1 MFEHLTLWHLTY
13 WISSLS
19 FSQFGWPEGMA
30 KHWENWFFF
39 FFFSNWAFFSHEKCK
54 WNVYDN
60 QISRRRLINFWWP
73 KDQVQFLSL
82 YKEDKSRQFKDIA
95 STSMTMLDHQTIANL
110 DVFSKIILLEYN
122 WWLHQ
127 SWFLYINRLDLS
139 T

>member
-1 MFEHLTLWHLTY
+1 MMCLSIWLFDIWPIGFLHWVFL
-13 WISSLS
+13 SLVD
-19 FSQFGWPEGMA
+19 QKVWPNTE
-30 KHWENWFFF
+30 KIDF

-127 SWFLYINRLDLS
+127 SWFLYINRLDLF

>member
-1 MFEHLTLWHLTY
+1 MMCLSIWLFDIWPIGFLHWVFL
-13 WISSLS
+13 SLVD
-19 FSQFGWPEGMA
+19 QKVWPNTE
-30 KHWENWFFF
+30 KID
-39 FFFSNWAFFSHEKCK
+39 FFSNWAFFSHEKCK